1 MLLKIIG
8 AVVVMA
14 ASVGMGFYF
23 AGRDGY
29 RLSELAQM
37 KKALTVL
44 VSEIRFSNALEEAA
58 YNISE
63 RTTGVVSKIFESFG
77 SHISEKNGDGI
88 CAVWE
93 SVLATGKRESYF
105 SDEDLDMFLSLGR
118 TFGYLDKEMQIDS
131 IGLVIGQID
140 NESKILIEKREKDKR
155 MYMNLGILGG
165 LALVIMLL

>member
-8 AVVVMA
+8 AAVVMM
-14 ASVGMGFYF
+14 ASVGMGFYY

-44 VSEIRFSNALEEAA
+44 VSEIRFSSQLEEAA
-58 YNISE
+58 LNISE
-63 RTTGVVSKIFESFG
+63 RATGVVAKIFASFG
-77 SHISEKNGDGI
+77 TCIREKSGEDLCNL
-88 CAVWE
+88 WE
-93 SVLATGKRESYF
+93 YVLVSFKRESYF
-105 SDEDLDMFLSLGR
+105 SDEDLDMLFALGR
-118 TFGYLDKEMQIDS
+118 TFGYLDKAMQIDS
-131 IGLVIGQID
+131 IGLVISQID
-140 NESKILIEKREKDKR
+140 GESNLLIEKREKNKR